1 MPPFGPNAA
10 ALAMAIACV
19 APWAGDVGVGAGVG
33 VPDGEGAAACDDA
46 GADDGEPVVARAVRA
61 ASGRPADPPASWLGR
76 SVLFAATAS
85 PGGPACGPPI
95 IRYPTKASA
104 IRTAATPKTS
114 MNAGRRCQSGR
125 ERSSSSSRLVAET
138 GPRSR

>member
-1 MPPFGPNAA
+1 M
-10 ALAMAIACV
+10 
-19 APWAGDVGVGAGVG
+19 G

-46 GADDGEPVVARAVRA
+46 GTDDGEVAARAVRA
-61 ASGRPADPPASWLGR
+61 ASGRPADPSAAWLGR

-85 PGGPACGPPI
+85 PGGPDCGAPI

-125 ERSSSSSRLVAET
+125 ERSSSSSRLVAEI
-138 GPRSR
+138 GSRSR